1 MIRPSLLPII
11 FISTTCLYADA
22 PTPTP
27 QEARVVQKAR
37 ALQKEGKDAQAESA
51 LRRFAEK
58 NERSS
63 IVLVELGGML
73 FGTDRHEEA
82 IQCYRKAL
90 AIAPEFGTAAKNL
103 GRLLAMGDQMGEAIT
118 HLVTG
123 MELNGPDAE
132 TTGVLAY
139 CYLQTDKPAQ
149 AETCYRLARSLRP
162 DRKDLAAGLAQSLYD
177 QEDWARCAAVCHE
190 ITSRWPT
197 DKTGWTLLANAGLGA
212 GDDSGSLEAVL
223 ALHYLGADDPWIL
236 STLGD
241 LYARQ
246 EIPRPA
252 VRSYLEAA
260 RTGRLSPH
268 HKVAAAQAL
277 LTLDRAP
284 QAQTLLREVLA
295 QDPDPK
301 LASRAHVLLA
311 SATDPTQAEKHLRE
325 AMKLDPT
332 SALAIRRLA
341 DLLAGQKS
349 YTDALDMYRLLEAQE
364 GHETEAIRGRAD
376 VYLRQGKWEEALRS
390 LRDLNERDPNVYLS
404 DLIERV
410 RDRARD

>member
-11 FISTTCLYADA
+11 AVSVTGLYADVPA
-22 PTPTP
+22 PTP

-37 ALQKEGKDAQAESA
+37 ELQKEGKASEAEEA
-51 LRRFAEK
+51 LRRFIGK

-73 FGTDRHEEA
+73 FGADRHEEA
-82 IQCYRKAL
+82 IQCYRKVL
-90 AIAPEFGTAAKNL
+90 GITPDFGTAAKNL
-103 GRLLAMGDQMGEAIT
+103 GRLLAMGDQMAEAIT
-118 HLVTG
+118 YLVKG
-123 MELNGPDAE
+123 MEVDGPDTE

-162 DRKDLAAGLAQSLYD
+162 DRKDLATGLAQALYD
-177 QEDWARCAAVCHE
+177 QEDWARCAAVCRE
-190 ITSRWPT
+190 ITGRWPA

-212 GDDSGSLEAVL
+212 GNDSRSLEAVL
-223 ALHYLGADDPWIL
+223 ALHYLGADDLWIL
-236 STLGD
+236 PTLGD

-246 EIPRPA
+246 EIPRQA
-252 VRSYLEAA
+252 VRFYLTAA
-260 RTGRLSPH
+260 KTGRLSPH
-268 HKVAAAQAL
+268 RKVSAAQAL
-277 LTLDRAP
+277 LALGRAP

-295 QDPDPK
+295 QAPEPK

-311 SATDPTQAEKHLRE
+311 SAEDLTQAEKHLRK
-325 AMKLDPT
+325 AMELDPT

-341 DLLAGQKS
+341 DLLADQKRC
-349 YTDALDMYRLLEAQE
+349 TDALDLYRLLEAQE

-390 LRDLNERDPNVYLS
+390 LRDLNEREPSVYLS
-404 DLIERV
+404 NLIERV
-410 RDRARD
+410 RDRVRE